1 MKKSLVGTIA
11 LGLIIGAGALSTN
24 AFANEKQI
32 NNQNQTQV
40 YSSNQ
45 FEQLDDSTYSNPSP
59 ESNSESNPNYNY
71 NYGQGCGRGNR
82 RGCGNGYYRNNNRQ
96 QNQEQTNEN
105 LNFNIQ

>member
-11 LGLIIGAGALSTN
+11 LGLVIGAGALSTK
-24 AFANEKQI
+24 AFANEEQF

-45 FEQLDDSTYSNPSP
+45 FEQVDDSTYSNPSP
-59 ESNSESNPNYNY
+59 ESNPNSNY
-71 NYGQGCGRGNR
+71 NYGQGCQTGNR
-82 RGCGNGYYRNNNRQ
+82 RGCGSGYYGNNNGQ
-96 QNQEQTNEN
+96 QNQNQTNEN